1 MAKNRKNVE
10 IIKVYEN
17 WAEVDHALMEA
28 AVALREIEKI
38 EHEMETAIEKAK
50 QMAAQKAQKHKD
62 RLKEIEQGLVLFAE
76 DNRNEFAEKKT
87 KELNFGNIGY
97 RKSTKLV
104 LPRGK
109 AKLEEIIAKIKER
122 GMWDC
127 IIEKEEKIDKDVL
140 KSYSEEEI
148 KAVGAW
154 LDVQD
159 KFWYEP
165 KREEVK

>member
-17 WAEVDHALMEA
+17 WEEVDHALMEA

-127 IIEKEEKIDKDVL
+127 IVEREEKIDKDVL
-140 KSYSEEEI
+140 KSYGEEEI